1 MEQLFDLVGGLPIHP
16 LSVHAAAT
24 LIPLSAVALL
34 ILVLVP
40 KWRKT
45 FFPLTLGALGVS
57 VVLAFVA
64 KQSGE
69 ALSAR
74 VGTPAEHQALGDILF
89 PASIGLFALGLAFYI
104 LEKSTGPKWTTQLAG
119 AAASVAVIGVVG
131 LTVLV
136 GHSGAEAT
144 WANRVSATQGEA
156 LPSSPGASTTSEGST
171 STSTESG
178 LSAAEVAKHNT
189 ANDCWSVING
199 NVYDLTGY
207 LPSHPGGQSVI
218 KAICGKD
225 GTKAFAAQHR
235 GQQKPKIELDQLLVG
250 AFGAPASQSGSSNQD
265 AGASGTFTSEEVAK
279 HSTGRDC
286 WSVVDGVV
294 YDLTSYVT
302 DHPGGSA
309 IIKELCGKDA
319 TASFAGQHGGA
330 SKPLAVLT
338 AFEIGKL
345 EGKSTLPESTVVYGE
360 DDEGED
366 DD

>member
-1 MEQLFDLVGGLPIHP
+1 MEQVFDLIGGLPLHP

-40 KWRKT
+40 NWRKT
-45 FFPLTLGALGVS
+45 YFPLTLGALGAS

-89 PASIGLFALGLAFYI
+89 PASIGLFALGLAFYF
-104 LEKSTGPKWTTQLAG
+104 LTKSEGPKWTTQLAG
-119 AAASVAVIGVVG
+119 ATASVAVIGVVG
-131 LTVLV
+131 LSVLV

-156 LPSSPGASTTSEGST
+156 LPSTPGDSNTSSGSSSSSTD
-171 STSTESG
+171 
-178 LSAAEVAKHNT
+178 SALAATEVAKHNT
-189 ANDCWSVING
+189 ASDCWSVIDG
-199 NVYDLTGY
+199 NVYDLSGF
-207 LPSHPGGQSVI
+207 LPDHPGGQSVI
-218 KAICGKD
+218 EAICGKD
-225 GTKAFAAQHR
+225 GTKAFAAQHQ
-235 GQQKPKIELDQLLVG
+235 GEGKPAMELDALLLGPFGG
-250 AFGAPASQSGSSNQD
+250 ATAGSPDGS
-265 AGASGTFTSEEVAK
+265 TTTTELTSEEVAK
-279 HSTGRDC
+279 HSTGKDC

-309 IIKELCGKDA
+309 IIKELCGRDA
-319 TASFAGQHGGA
+319 TQSFAGQHGNA
-330 SKPLAVLT
+330 STPLAVLT

-345 EGKSTLPESTVVYGE
+345 AGKSTLPEATVVYG
-360 DDEGED
+360 DGED

>member
-1 MEQLFDLVGGLPIHP
+1 MEQIFDLIGGLPLHP
-16 LSVHAAAT
+16 LTVHAAAT
-24 LIPLSAVALL
+24 LIPLSAIALL
-34 ILVLVP
+34 VLVFVP
-40 KWRKT
+40 KWRAT
-45 FFPLTLGALGVS
+45 FFPLTLTALGSS

-69 ALSAR
+69 ALAAR
-74 VGTPAEHQALGDILF
+74 VGTPANHQALGDILF
-89 PASIGLFALGLAFYI
+89 PASIGLFALGLAFYF
-104 LEKSTGPKWTTQLAG
+104 LAKSTGPKWTTQLAG
-119 AAASVAVIGVVG
+119 AAASVAVLAVVG

-156 LPSSPGASTTSEGST
+156 LPTESGDST
-171 STSTESG
+171 SSNGNNASGADSG

-189 ANDCWSVING
+189 ASDCWSVING
-199 NVYDLTGY
+199 NVYDLTGF

-218 KAICGKD
+218 EAICGKD
-225 GTKAFAAQHR
+225 GTKAFAAQHQ
-235 GQQKPKIELDQLLVG
+235 GQQRPKIELEPLLVG
-250 AFGAPASQSGSSNQD
+250 AFGAAANQSGSS
-265 AGASGTFTSEEVAK
+265 SGGSSSQGMFTSEEVAK
-279 HSTGRDC
+279 HSTGKDC

-319 TASFAGQHGGA
+319 TASFAEQHGGA

-345 EGKSTLPESTVVYGE
+345 DGKSTLPESTVVYGE
-360 DDEGED
+360 GEED